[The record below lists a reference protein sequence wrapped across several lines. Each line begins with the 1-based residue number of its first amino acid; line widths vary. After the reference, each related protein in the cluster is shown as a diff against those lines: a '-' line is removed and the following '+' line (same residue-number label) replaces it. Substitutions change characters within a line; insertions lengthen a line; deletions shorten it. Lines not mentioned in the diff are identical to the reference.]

1 VWKVLKT
8 ESKKL
13 RPQAS
18 VSFDSWKKGRGE
30 TKAKPP
36 YGFCYFQGLVVQDPR
51 EYPTLL
57 LVQNLV
63 SRGME
68 VTAIMHELNKR
79 GLKSRMG
86 KEWSYNVVKSIVRR
100 IKEGKTDS
108 LKSECEVL
116 GVKNSNSKKWEK

>member
-1 VWKVLKT
+1 M
-8 ESKKL
+8 
-13 RPQAS
+13 
-18 VSFDSWKKGRGE
+18 
-30 TKAKPP
+30 
-36 YGFCYFQGLVVQDPR
+36 VQDPR

>member
-1 VWKVLKT
+1 
-8 ESKKL
+8 
-13 RPQAS
+13 
-18 VSFDSWKKGRGE
+18 
-30 TKAKPP
+30 
-36 YGFCYFQGLVVQDPR
+36 
-51 EYPTLL
+51 
-57 LVQNLV
+57 
-63 SRGME
+63 
-68 VTAIMHELNKR
+68 MHELNKR